1 MSTAK
6 PRLDGVSGPATRS
19 DVKCSTPTG
28 AVPGCDAGLGT
39 AVRFVA
45 AELRDIWRSRRARR
59 RPTRPRSG
67 PSEPDTADVA
77 QCGDRQIG
85 TPGRP
90 GL

>member
-6 PRLDGVSGPATRS
+6 PRLGSVSGPATRS
-19 DVKCSTPTG
+19 DVKCSTPTA
-28 AVPGCDAGLGT
+28 AVPGCDAGPGT

-45 AELRDIWRSRRARR
+45 TELRDIWRSRQAQW
-59 RPTRPRSG
+59 RPTSPRSG
-67 PSEPDTADVA
+67 PSEPGTADVA

-90 GL
+90 DL